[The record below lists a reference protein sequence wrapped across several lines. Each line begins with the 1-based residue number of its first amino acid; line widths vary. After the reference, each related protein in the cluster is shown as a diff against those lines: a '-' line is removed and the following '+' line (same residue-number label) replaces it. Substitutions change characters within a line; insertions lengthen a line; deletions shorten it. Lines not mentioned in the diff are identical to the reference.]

1 MADYQQDKAIIDAL
15 SGLSKPKK
23 TTSKL
28 QPISSVKPTDGLLA
42 SLDAAAKR
50 QKSGVTPTGPGYEK
64 STDIDF
70 KGEIGG
76 LAKHLLVP
84 LTALDTPRRAV
95 ISGLREFVDVL
106 DSDPNSKGSFG
117 DFWNQTKDSSY
128 GFGTAFPMKGWMG
141 RVTGFLGDV
150 LFDPLTY
157 ATLGGT
163 VAAKSVVKI
172 SAKELA
178 KMAPADLAKLAV
190 KKQLADGSV
199 EVATRSVIGKT
210 VVGREGR
217 QKLAEFSRKR
227 MNQMVESGARQI
239 SPQEIN
245 RIAGEIASEGKKA
258 LRQAPWLA
266 DDIGIKGPG
275 VYYFGSRVKVP
286 GSGAIGKALESG
298 LVSAR
303 LGAVNS
309 NLLGKMQEAL
319 TPKGVGRIDQFGP
332 NAIRDFRVRL
342 ARGGMSPDEVNL
354 ALSVV
359 EADDLKRMRL
369 ADYADEAASQ
379 IENDV
384 DIARGTT
391 IPMHRLLDNVA
402 DPASVPGATPED
414 IIAATTMRG
423 HLNRFIQ
430 AIQDRAAAVGGR
442 MPGKIEQGYFP
453 RMETDDALR
462 WRLKVGNEGAD
473 NILYGGM
480 ADDIVDEAGDVI
492 KGAKP
497 VDKTRT
503 ASVFKERDL
512 KPGDTWFG
520 HTLRQEDMSAERLN
534 LLARNAIGDA
544 ESVTFDLFETD
555 VANVMAKY
563 VRSYAD
569 QMSTYDMLD
578 NLAREHPEILSFLN
592 KTLGI
597 DPAYAKEKLVDAPSR
612 ALNDMTVAL
621 RNLSTAQEN
630 GVGAV
635 DTALREMYGSL
646 EAAKA
651 ALANGTMN
659 QADLDEFHL
668 ALRQVIDDVGAKNEQ
683 YLALFRAFDDQIT
696 DVDGVSNYLLIAGQ
710 RELLANEF
718 ANIKNMMDDVSRE
731 AADGTK
737 NITSQNLEQIRVK
750 LADHME
756 RVKRFERD
764 LAEMND
770 VHDILPTLGA
780 HDEIGGRKVF
790 DVLNDIV
797 DTEKKQVGIK
807 SRVQKFIEQSLGKNN
822 KRYGW
827 DEAQKKSLS
836 KMRPE
841 MVYRDLAYLAAKK
854 EPFTDAESKELLDL
868 ARYVF
873 MLMDSNEQALGINQ
887 LINDRANGISKLN
900 GKKTRF
906 GIWQD
911 AFTTIK
917 SNPSSKLSSSIDG
930 SNIVYSP
937 QGIYVL
943 QDLLNEELSLATYLE
958 WRDILAP
965 YGVNIGDD
973 VIDEI
978 IKRNTE
984 PLINEALKSGDTAR
998 LQQLQDPKYGYRN
1011 ISDKSHPLS
1020 LQRRTQYDRKV
1031 VDDIVEQM
1039 DGWSKLNKIGPKTVV
1054 KTFEDDL
1061 ARMTPIERKA
1071 YTKWRRSNLQLR
1083 DDYRKTVVANRKEL
1097 VAADGALLQNEAAAT
1112 SIREKIAQRFRKSAA
1127 QSQQTI
1133 SAWVND
1139 FDKFLATVSGVLR
1152 ESELTNA
1159 STFEN
1164 WLNANRKLISIMKR
1178 LGPDVANIK
1187 PGDEGYAVI
1196 RRKFLDAGID
1206 FEDIDKSVM
1215 NILLDSLDGHVDNS
1229 VESALHASRTLR
1241 EDIQRTIVNTESR
1254 LYEID
1259 KVIGMRPKDFIET
1272 GQGTAARRELL
1283 VAREP
1288 GERAVQPGV
1297 SDMALGDRQTL
1308 KRIHNELINSDAY
1321 PIYKSVQNRA
1331 NIVHALADLKDGI
1344 DFRGIRFTPEE
1355 WDAIVNGDNLDDAIT
1370 GKLYTIVQQA
1380 KMKQTLEMTAP
1391 GELLERGADNISDE
1405 YAVKKYVEFI
1415 LGQNSDNGVDSVV
1428 ANARRKRIEKNWRST
1443 ESYKKLTEVNTVRAR
1458 LIEATRTARAGDRRR
1473 LLDRAGMAADNI
1485 AENNEK
1491 IAQQLADWTPQ
1502 DTDEL
1507 AVALQQALD
1516 VKNVPQAPLQQVYRP
1531 GPEDLLNET
1540 GPSLVVNP
1548 RLANVEDLSSN
1559 SLTLLENARAGRNK
1573 LDRVLKTPLETKSQ
1587 AQLEEELKL
1596 LEILKSEGIETDYTK
1611 GQINKLIRE
1620 RRKLIQSVQDT
1631 PVKETDYTL
1640 TPQQR
1645 LAQII
1650 EERKAAQ
1657 SDALDLMMN
1666 PEDSAAWRQVDTG
1679 ADVRETT
1686 QRAVQDELNVM
1697 AKSPDELADAS
1708 TTRSVFGK
1716 EGDLASDW
1724 DDPLFY
1730 KSRDKVVGKGAK
1742 PTRAAGI
1749 PDKTIVDELRIV
1761 SGLGKRSGEQT
1772 DRTLQIVNDLR
1783 SRYDSLAAM
1792 QADVD
1797 PARLSVLEQNI
1808 KDVMS
1813 VLQDATT
1820 SQRATVRG
1828 AGDRAK
1834 ITADY
1839 AMKQGDLYE
1848 RHQVGKKVMQ
1858 DAMRIVRH
1866 IGSKDQIDALDAVI
1880 LNQAEAEVQFW
1891 QTAMRLSDA
1900 QVEERTVAGIQ
1911 QMIDGGGR
1919 VMDDGR
1925 ILLSTGELVDGLP
1938 VEAFAEVGRSLKAGW
1953 QQLDKKYFPGLQA
1966 SPEFKQLW
1974 DAATRIEDPEFVR
1987 KLAYYIG
1994 PYTKFFKAYA
2004 TLSPGFHVRNAI
2016 ANAMQ
2021 LVLADADVDNMIK
2034 ATPYY
2039 FKWLKAQKAGVSWD
2053 DFLRTVEPEMVKPLN
2068 VARKG
2073 SLGGGGGIFSETF
2086 KEATGGSR
2094 IYDNWLI
2101 RKNQAIGQAS
2111 DNYSRFVLAFD
2122 SAMKGGDAG
2131 LAQARVKRFF
2141 FDYEDLSSVD
2151 KVMRQIIPFWLFY
2164 SRNMSTQITNM
2175 WLNPKPYLIYN
2186 SFKRNF
2192 EGEDPAPP
2200 FVREMGGFRLPFGE
2214 GLFAMPDIG
2223 FTRIPQ
2229 ELSDL
2234 TKPMKMLN
2242 KMNPLLKVP
2251 AEQIAGKSAFTGKE
2265 FDTNQE
2271 RLMAALV
2278 GLAPPAGQAERL
2290 VGRDGLSQLNAWLGY
2305 MGSPIRKYN

>member
-1 MADYQQDKAIIDAL
+1 MADFAKDKAIIDAL
-15 SGLSKPKK
+15 AGLKKPKA

-28 QPISSVKPTDGLLA
+28 QSISSVKPTDGLLA

-50 QKSGVTPTGPGYEK
+50 QKSGTTPTGPGYEK

-70 KGEIGG
+70 KGEVGG

-95 ISGLREFVDVL
+95 ISGLRELVDVL

-163 VAAKSVVKI
+163 VAAKSVVNI
-172 SAKELA
+172 GAKELA
-178 KMAPADLAKLAV
+178 RMSVDDIAKLAI
-190 KKQLADGSV
+190 KKKLADGSV
-199 EVATRSVIGKT
+199 DVATRSVIGKT

-286 GSGAIGKALESG
+286 GSGAIGKALETG

-309 NLLGKMQEAL
+309 NLLGKMQQAL

-332 NAIRDFRVRL
+332 NAIRDFRVKL
-342 ARGGMSPDEVNL
+342 ARGGMTPDEVNI
-354 ALSVV
+354 ALSIV

-369 ADYADEAASQ
+369 ADYADGAASQ

-391 IPMHRLLDNVA
+391 VPMHRLLDNVA

-414 IIAATTMRG
+414 IIAATKMRG
-423 HLNRFIQ
+423 HLDRFIQ
-430 AIQDRAAAVGGR
+430 MIQDKAAAVGGR

-462 WRLKVGNEGAD
+462 WKLKVGNEGAD
-473 NILYGGM
+473 QIMYGGM
-480 ADDIVDEAGDVI
+480 VDDVVDEAGDVI

-534 LLARNAIGDA
+534 LLARNATNGA

-555 VANVMAKY
+555 IANVMAKY
-563 VRSYAD
+563 VRSYGD

-578 NLAREHPEILSFLN
+578 NLATEHPEILSFMN
-592 KTLGI
+592 KTLGV

-621 RNLSTAQEN
+621 RNLSIAQEN

-651 ALANGTMN
+651 ALSNGTMN

-668 ALRQVIDDVGAKNEQ
+668 ALRQVIDNVDAKNQQ
-683 YLALFRAFDDQIT
+683 YLGLFRAFDDQIENA
-696 DVDGVSNYLLIAGQ
+696 DGVSNYILIAGQ

-780 HDEIGGRKVF
+780 HDEIGGKKVF

-807 SRVQKFIEQSLGKNN
+807 SKVQKFIETTLGKNSG
-822 KRYGW
+822 RFGW
-827 DEAQKKSLS
+827 DEAQKKSLAKIKLEDVS
-836 KMRPE
+836 S
-841 MVYRDLAYLAAKK
+841 DLINLASKK
-854 EPFTDAESKELLDL
+854 EALTKAESGRLVNL
-868 ARYVF
+868 ARYILV
-873 MLMDSNEQALGINQ
+873 LMDSNEQALGINQ
-887 LINDRANGISKLN
+887 LINDRARGLVKIN
-900 GKKTRF
+900 GKQTRF
-906 GIWQD
+906 GMWQQ
-911 AFTTIK
+911 AFD
-917 SNPSSKLSSSIDG
+917 SARSG
-930 SNIVYSP
+930 SNADIR
-937 QGIYVL
+937 IL
-943 QDLLNEELSLATYLE
+943 QDLLNEELSLQQYLE
-958 WRDILAP
+958 MRDILAP

-978 IKRNTE
+978 VKRNAE
-984 PLINEALKSGDTAR
+984 PLVNEALKSGDTAR
-998 LQQLQDPKYGYRN
+998 LEQLQDPKYGFRN
-1011 ISDKSHPLS
+1011 IEDKLHPLS

-1039 DGWSKLNKIGPKTVV
+1039 DGWSELNKIGPKTVV

-1112 SIREKIAQRFRKSAA
+1112 AIREKIAQRFRKSAA

-1152 ESELTNA
+1152 ESELTNT

-1206 FEDIDKSVM
+1206 FEGIDKSVM

-1229 VESALHASRTLR
+1229 VDSALHASRSLR
-1241 EDIQRTIVNTESR
+1241 DDIQRTITNTESR

-1259 KVIGMRPKDFIET
+1259 EVVGMRPKDFIET
-1272 GQGTAARRELL
+1272 GQGTVARRELL

-1297 SDMALGDRQTL
+1297 SEMALGDRATL

-1331 NIVHALADLKDGI
+1331 NVVHALADLKDGI

-1370 GKLYTIVQQA
+1370 GKLRQIVMQA

-1415 LGQNSDNGVDSVV
+1415 IGQNSDNAVDSVV

-1458 LIEATRTARAGDRRR
+1458 LIEATRTAKVGDRRR
-1473 LLDRAGMAADNI
+1473 LLDRAGMAADNV

-1531 GPEDLLNET
+1531 GPEDLLNEV

-1708 TTRSVFGK
+1708 TTRSVFGGQ
-1716 EGDLASDW
+1716 GDLASDW

-1742 PTRAAGI
+1742 PTKAAGI
-1749 PDKTIVDELRIV
+1749 PDKTIVDELRVV

-1783 SRYDSLAAM
+1783 SRYDSLAAV

-1828 AGDRAK
+1828 ASDRAK

-1858 DAMRIVRH
+1858 DAMRVVKH
-1866 IGSKDQIDALDAVI
+1866 IGSKDQIDAIDAVI

-1925 ILLSTGELVDGLP
+1925 ILLSTGEIVDGLP

-1953 QQLDKKYFPGLQA
+1953 QQLDQKYFPGLQA

-2039 FKWLKAQKAGVSWD
+2039 FKWLKAQKSGLSWD
-2053 DFLRTVEPEMVKPLN
+2053 DFLKTVEPEMVKPLSI
-2068 VARKG
+2068 ARKG
-2073 SLGGGGGIFSETF
+2073 ALGGGGGIFSETF

-2305 MGSPIRKYN
+2305 LGSPIRKYN

>member
-1 MADYQQDKAIIDAL
+1 MSDYQEDKAIIDAL
-15 SGLSKPKK
+15 TGLSKPKK

-28 QPISSVKPTDGLLA
+28 PPISSVKPTDGLLA

-50 QKSGVTPTGPGYEK
+50 QKSGTTPTGLGYEK

-95 ISGLREFVDVL
+95 ISGLRELVDVL

-190 KKQLADGSV
+190 KKQLSDGSV

-227 MNQMVESGARQI
+227 MNQMVESGSRQI

-369 ADYADEAASQ
+369 ADYADEAAAQ

-384 DIARGTT
+384 DVARSTT

-430 AIQDRAAAVGGR
+430 LIQDRAAAVGGR

-473 NILYGGM
+473 NIMYGGM
-480 ADDIVDEAGDVI
+480 ADDIIDEAGDVI

-512 KPGDTWFG
+512 KAGDTWFG
-520 HTLRQEDMSAERLN
+520 HTLRPEDMSAERLN
-534 LLARNAIGDA
+534 FLARNGINGA

-555 VANVMAKY
+555 IANVMAKY
-563 VRSYAD
+563 VRSYSD

-578 NLAREHPEILSFLN
+578 NLATEHPEILSFLN

-621 RNLSTAQEN
+621 RNLSTTQEN

-635 DTALREMYGSL
+635 DVVLREMYGSL

-683 YLALFRAFDDQIT
+683 YLRLFRAFDDQIA

-710 RELLANEF
+710 RERLAAEF
-718 ANIKNMMDDVSRE
+718 ADIKNMMDDVSRE

-750 LADHME
+750 LAEHME

-764 LAEMND
+764 LSEMND
-770 VHDILPTLGA
+770 VHDVLPTLGA

-797 DTEKKQVGIK
+797 KTEKQQVGIK
-807 SRVQKFIEQSLGKNN
+807 TKVQNFIETALGKNSS
-822 KRYGW
+822 RYGW

-836 KMRPE
+836 GMKPE

-854 EPFTDAESKELLDL
+854 EPLTNAESKELVDI
-868 ARYVF
+868 ARYIFV
-873 MLMDSNEQALGINQ
+873 LMDSNEQALGINQ
-887 LINDRANGISKLN
+887 LINDRARGLTKIN
-900 GKKTRF
+900 GKQTRF
-906 GIWQD
+906 GMWQQ
-911 AFTTIK
+911 AFDSIK
-917 SNPSSKLSSSIDG
+917 SGLNKDG
-930 SNIVYSP
+930 YI
-937 QGIYVL
+937 L
-943 QDLLNEELSLATYLE
+943 QDLLNEELSLQQYLE
-958 WRDILAP
+958 MRDILAP

-978 IKRNTE
+978 IKRNAE

-998 LQQLQDPKYGYRN
+998 LEQLRDPKYGFRN
-1011 ISDKSHPLS
+1011 IEDKSHPLS
-1020 LQRRTQYDRKV
+1020 LQRRTQYDREV
-1031 VDDIVEQM
+1031 VDDIVREM
-1039 DGWSKLNKIGPKTVV
+1039 DKWSKLNKIGPKTVV

-1061 ARMTPIERKA
+1061 EQMTPIERKA

-1083 DDYRKTVVANRKEL
+1083 DEYRKTVVANRKEL
-1097 VAADGALLQNEAAAT
+1097 VTADGALLQNEAAAT
-1112 SIREKIAQRFRKSAA
+1112 AIREKIAQRFRKSAA

-1159 STFEN
+1159 STFDN
-1164 WLNANRKLISIMKR
+1164 WLKANRKLINIMKR

-1206 FEDIDKSVM
+1206 FEGIDKSVI
-1215 NILLDSLDGHVDNS
+1215 NILLDSLDSHADNS
-1229 VESALHASRTLR
+1229 IDSALHASRSLR
-1241 EDIQRTIVNTESR
+1241 DDIQRTITNTESR

-1259 KVIGMRPKDFIET
+1259 EVIGMRPKDFIET
-1272 GQGTAARRELL
+1272 GQGTVARRELL

-1297 SDMALGDRQTL
+1297 SEMALGDRATL
-1308 KRIHNELINSDAY
+1308 KRIYNELINSDAY
-1321 PIYKSVQNRA
+1321 PIHKSVQNRA

-1344 DFRGIRFTPEE
+1344 DFRGIRFTADE
-1355 WDAIVNGDNLDDAIT
+1355 WDAIVNGDNLDDAVT
-1370 GKLYTIVQQA
+1370 GKLRQIVVQA

-1415 LGQNSDNGVDSVV
+1415 IGQNSDNAVDSVV
-1428 ANARRKRIEKNWRST
+1428 ASARRKRIEKNWRST

-1458 LIEATRTARAGDRRR
+1458 LIETTRTAKAGDRRR
-1473 LLDRAGMAADNI
+1473 LLDRAGMAADNV
-1485 AENNEK
+1485 AGNNEK
-1491 IAQQLADWTPQ
+1491 IAQQLSDWTPQ

-1531 GPEDLLNET
+1531 GPEELLNDL

-1587 AQLEEELKL
+1587 PQLEEELKL

-1611 GQINKLIRE
+1611 GQMNKLIRE
-1620 RRKLIQSVQDT
+1620 RRKLIQSVQET
-1631 PVKETDYTL
+1631 PLRETDYTL

-1650 EERKAAQ
+1650 DERKAAQ
-1657 SDALDLMMN
+1657 SDAMDLMMN
-1666 PEDSAAWRQVDTG
+1666 PEDSAAWRQVDSG

-1730 KSRDKVVGKGAK
+1730 GSRDKVVGKGAK
-1742 PTRAAGI
+1742 PTKTQGI
-1749 PDKTIVDELRIV
+1749 PDKTIVDELRV
-1761 SGLGKRSGEQT
+1761 VAGLGSRSGQQT

-1783 SRYDSLAAM
+1783 SRYDSLAAV
-1792 QADVD
+1792 QAEVD
-1797 PARLSVLEQNI
+1797 PARLGVLEQNI

-1828 AGDRAK
+1828 ASDRAQ

-1858 DAMRIVRH
+1858 DAMRVVKH
-1866 IGSKDQIDALDAVI
+1866 IGSKDQIDAIDVVI

-1953 QQLDKKYFPGLQA
+1953 QQLDQKYFPGLQA

-2016 ANAMQ
+2016 SNAMQ
-2021 LVLADADVDNMIK
+2021 LILADADVDNMIK

-2039 FKWLKAQKAGVSWD
+2039 FKWLKAQKSGLSWD
-2053 DFLRTVEPEMVKPLN
+2053 DFLKTVEPEMVKPLN
-2068 VARKG
+2068 VARRG
-2073 SLGGGGGIFSETF
+2073 ALGGGGGIFSETF

-2214 GLFAMPDIG
+2214 GLYAMPDIG

-2234 TKPMKMLN
+2234 TNPMKMLN

-2265 FDTNQE
+2265 FDTGQE

-2305 MGSPIRKYN
+2305 LGSPIRKYN

>member
-1 MADYQQDKAIIDAL
+1 MADFAKDKAIIDAL
-15 SGLSKPKK
+15 AGLKKPKA

-28 QPISSVKPTDGLLA
+28 RSTSSVKPTDGLLA
-42 SLDAAAKR
+42 SLDAAAQR
-50 QKSGVTPTGPGYEK
+50 QKSGTAPTGPGYEK

-95 ISGLREFVDVL
+95 ISGLRELVDVL

-163 VAAKSVVKI
+163 VAAKSVVNI
-172 SAKELA
+172 GAKELA
-178 KMAPADLAKLAV
+178 RMSVDDIAKLAI
-190 KKQLADGSV
+190 KKKLADGSV
-199 EVATRSVIGKT
+199 DVATRSVIGKT

-286 GSGAIGKALESG
+286 GSGAIGKALETG

-309 NLLGKMQEAL
+309 NLLGKMQQAL

-332 NAIRDFRVRL
+332 NAIRDFRVKL
-342 ARGGMSPDEVNL
+342 ARGGMTPDEVNI
-354 ALSVV
+354 ALSIV

-369 ADYADEAASQ
+369 ADYADGAASQ

-391 IPMHRLLDNVA
+391 VPMHRLLDNVA

-414 IIAATTMRG
+414 IIAATKMRG
-423 HLNRFIQ
+423 HLDRFIQ
-430 AIQDRAAAVGGR
+430 MIQDKAAAVGGR

-462 WRLKVGNEGAD
+462 WKLKVGNEGAD
-473 NILYGGM
+473 QIMYGGM
-480 ADDIVDEAGDVI
+480 VDDVVDEAGDVI

-520 HTLRQEDMSAERLN
+520 HTLRQEDMSAESLN
-534 LLARNAIGDA
+534 LLARNAINGA

-555 VANVMAKY
+555 IANVMAKY
-563 VRSYAD
+563 VRSYGD

-578 NLAREHPEILSFLN
+578 NLATEHPEILSFMN

-646 EAAKA
+646 EAAKS

-668 ALRQVIDDVGAKNEQ
+668 ALRQVIDDVDAKNQQ
-683 YLALFRAFDDQIT
+683 YLGLFRAFDDQIENA
-696 DVDGVSNYLLIAGQ
+696 DGVSNYILIAGQ

-750 LADHME
+750 LAEHME

-764 LAEMND
+764 LSEMND
-770 VHDILPTLGA
+770 VHDVLPTLGA

-807 SRVQKFIEQSLGKNN
+807 SKVQKFIEKSLGKNN

-827 DEAQKKSLS
+827 DEAQKKSLAKIKLEDVS
-836 KMRPE
+836 Q
-841 MVYRDLAYLAAKK
+841 DLINLASKK
-854 EPFTDAESKELLDL
+854 EALTKAESGRLVNL
-868 ARYVF
+868 ARYILV
-873 MLMDSNEQALGINQ
+873 LMDSNEQALGINQ
-887 LINDRANGISKLN
+887 LINDRARGLVKIN
-900 GKKTRF
+900 GKQTRF
-906 GIWQD
+906 GMWQQ
-911 AFTTIK
+911 AFD
-917 SNPSSKLSSSIDG
+917 SARSGSKADVRI
-930 SNIVYSP
+930 
-937 QGIYVL
+937 L
-943 QDLLNEELSLATYLE
+943 QDLLNEELSLQQYLE
-958 WRDILAP
+958 MRDILSP

-978 IKRNTE
+978 VKRNAE
-984 PLINEALKSGDTAR
+984 PLVNEALKSGDTAR
-998 LQQLQDPKYGYRN
+998 LEQLQDPKYGFRN
-1011 ISDKSHPLS
+1011 IEDKSHPLS
-1020 LQRRTQYDRKV
+1020 LQRRTQYDREV

-1039 DGWSKLNKIGPKTVV
+1039 DGWSKANKIGSKTVV
-1054 KTFEDDL
+1054 RTFEDDL

-1112 SIREKIAQRFRKSAA
+1112 AVREKIAQRFRKSAA

-1159 STFEN
+1159 STFDN

-1206 FEDIDKSVM
+1206 FEGIDKSVM

-1297 SDMALGDRQTL
+1297 SEMALGDRATL

-1321 PIYKSVQNRA
+1321 PIHKSVQNRA
-1331 NIVHALADLKDGI
+1331 NIIHALADLKDGI
-1344 DFRGIRFTPEE
+1344 DFRGMKFTPEE
-1355 WDAIVNGDNLDDAIT
+1355 WDALVNGDNLDDAMG
-1370 GKLYTIVQQA
+1370 GKLYLIVQQA

-1391 GELLERGADNISDE
+1391 GELLERGVDNISDE

-1415 LGQNSDNGVDSVV
+1415 IGQNSDNAVDSVV
-1428 ANARRKRIEKNWRST
+1428 ASARRKRIEKNWRST

-1458 LIEATRTARAGDRRR
+1458 LIEATRTAKAGDRRR
-1473 LLDRAGMAADNI
+1473 LLDRAGMAADNV

-1491 IAQQLADWTPQ
+1491 ITQQLADWTPQ

-1531 GPEDLLNET
+1531 GPEDLLNDI

-1559 SLTLLENARAGRNK
+1559 SLTLLENARSGRNK
-1573 LDRVLKTPLETKSQ
+1573 LDRVLKTPLGTKSQ

-1631 PVKETDYTL
+1631 PVRETDYTL

-1657 SDALDLMMN
+1657 SDAMDLMMN

-1697 AKSPDELADAS
+1697 SKSPDELADAS

-1716 EGDLASDW
+1716 EGNLASDW

-1742 PTRAAGI
+1742 PSRTQGI
-1749 PDKTIVDELRIV
+1749 PDKTIVDELRVV
-1761 SGLGKRSGEQT
+1761 SGLGKRSGQQT

-1783 SRYDSLAAM
+1783 SRYDSLAAV
-1792 QADVD
+1792 QAEVD
-1797 PARLSVLEQNI
+1797 PARLGVLEQNI

-1828 AGDRAK
+1828 ASDRAK

-1858 DAMRIVRH
+1858 DAMRVVKH
-1866 IGSKDQIDALDAVI
+1866 IGSKDQIDAIDAVI

-1953 QQLDKKYFPGLQA
+1953 QQLDQKYFPGLQA

-2039 FKWLKAQKAGVSWD
+2039 FKWLKAQKSGLSWD
-2053 DFLRTVEPEMVKPLN
+2053 DFLKTVEPEMVKPLSI
-2068 VARKG
+2068 ARKG
-2073 SLGGGGGIFSETF
+2073 ALGGGGGIFSETF

-2192 EGEDPAPP
+2192 EGEDVAPP

-2214 GLFAMPDIG
+2214 GLYAMPDIG

-2251 AEQIAGKSAFTGKE
+2251 VEQIAGKSAFTGKE
-2265 FDTNQE
+2265 FETGQD

>member
-1 MADYQQDKAIIDAL
+1 
-15 SGLSKPKK
+15 
-23 TTSKL
+23 
-28 QPISSVKPTDGLLA
+28 
-42 SLDAAAKR
+42 
-50 QKSGVTPTGPGYEK
+50 
-64 STDIDF
+64 
-70 KGEIGG
+70 
-76 LAKHLLVP
+76 
-84 LTALDTPRRAV
+84 
-95 ISGLREFVDVL
+95 
-106 DSDPNSKGSFG
+106 
-117 DFWNQTKDSSY
+117 
-128 GFGTAFPMKGWMG
+128 MKGWMG

-190 KKQLADGSV
+190 KKELADGSV

-210 VVGREGR
+210 VIGREGR

-227 MNQMVESGARQI
+227 MNQMAESGARQI

-286 GSGAIGKALESG
+286 GSGGIGKALETG
-298 LVSAR
+298 LVGAR

-369 ADYADEAASQ
+369 SDYADQAASQ
-379 IENDV
+379 IENDI

-391 IPMHRLLDNVA
+391 VPMHRLLDNVA

-414 IIAATTMRG
+414 IIAATTIRG

-462 WRLKVGNEGAD
+462 WKLKVGNEGAD
-473 NILYGGM
+473 EIMYGGM
-480 ADDIVDEAGDVI
+480 VDDVVDEAGDVI

-534 LLARNAIGDA
+534 LLARSAINGA

-555 VANVMAKY
+555 IANVMAKY

-578 NLAREHPEILSFLN
+578 NLATEHPEILSFLN

-597 DPAYAKEKLVDAPSR
+597 DPAYAKEKLVDAPSK

-683 YLALFRAFDDQIT
+683 YLGLFRAFDEQIA

-710 RELLANEF
+710 RERLAAEF
-718 ANIKNMMDDVSRE
+718 ADIKNMMDDVSRE

-737 NITSQNLEQIRVK
+737 NITSQNLEQVRVK
-750 LADHME
+750 LAEHME

-770 VHDILPTLGA
+770 VHDVLPTLGA
-780 HDEIGGRKVF
+780 HDVINGRPVF

-797 DTEKKQVGIK
+797 KTEKQQVGIK

-836 KMRPE
+836 KMKPE

-854 EPFTDAESKELLDL
+854 EPLTSAESKELVDI
-868 ARYVF
+868 ARYILV
-873 MLMDSNEQALGINQ
+873 LMDSNEQALGINQ
-887 LINDRANGISKLN
+887 LINDRARGLTKIN
-900 GKKTRF
+900 GKQTRF
-906 GIWQD
+906 GMWQQ
-911 AFTTIK
+911 AFD
-917 SNPSSKLSSSIDG
+917 SIRSGLNKDG
-930 SNIVYSP
+930 YI
-937 QGIYVL
+937 L
-943 QDLLNEELSLATYLE
+943 QDLLNEELSLQQYLE
-958 WRDILAP
+958 MRDILAP
-965 YGVNIGDD
+965 YGVTIGDD

-978 IKRNTE
+978 IRRNAE
-984 PLINEALKSGDTAR
+984 PLINEALKSGDAAR
-998 LQQLQDPKYGYRN
+998 LERLRDPKYGFRN
-1011 ISDKSHPLS
+1011 IQDKSHPLS
-1020 LQRRTQYDRKV
+1020 LQRRTQYDREV
-1031 VDDIVEQM
+1031 VDDIVQQM
-1039 DGWSKLNKIGPKTVV
+1039 DKWSRLNKIGPKTVI

-1083 DDYRKTVVANRKEL
+1083 DEYRKTVVANRKEL

-1112 SIREKIAQRFRKSAA
+1112 ATREKIANRFRKSAA

-1152 ESELTNA
+1152 ESELTNT
-1159 STFEN
+1159 STFDN
-1164 WLNANRKLISIMKR
+1164 WLNANSKLISIMRR
-1178 LGPDVANIK
+1178 LGPDVADIK
-1187 PGDEGYAVI
+1187 PTDDGFEEI
-1196 RRKFLDAGID
+1196 RRRFIEAGID
-1206 FEDIDKSVM
+1206 FQNIDKSVI
-1215 NILLDSLDGHVDNS
+1215 NILLDSLDSHVDNS
-1229 VESALHASRTLR
+1229 IESALHASRTLR

-1259 KVIGMRPKDFIET
+1259 EVIGMRPKDFIET
-1272 GQGTAARRELL
+1272 GQGTVARRELL

-1297 SDMALGDRQTL
+1297 SEMALDDRATL

-1321 PIYKSVQNRA
+1321 PIHKSVQNRA

-1344 DFRGIRFTPEE
+1344 DFRGMKFTPEE
-1355 WDAIVNGDNLDDAIT
+1355 WDALVNGDNLDDAMG
-1370 GKLYTIVQQA
+1370 GKLYLIVQQA

-1391 GELLERGADNISDE
+1391 GELLERGVDNISDE

-1415 LGQNSDNGVDSVV
+1415 IGQNSDNAVDSVV

-1458 LIEATRTARAGDRRR
+1458 LIEATRTAKAGDRRR
-1473 LLDRAGMAADNI
+1473 LLDRAGMAADNV

-1491 IAQQLADWTPQ
+1491 ITQQLADWTPQ

-1531 GPEDLLNET
+1531 GPEDLLNDI

-1559 SLTLLENARAGRNK
+1559 SLVLLENARSGRNK
-1573 LDRVLKTPLETKSQ
+1573 LDRVLKTPLGTKSQ

-1631 PVKETDYTL
+1631 PVRETDYTL

-1650 EERKAAQ
+1650 EERKASQ
-1657 SDALDLMMN
+1657 SDAMDLMMN

-1697 AKSPDELADAS
+1697 SKTPDELADAS

-1730 KSRDKVVGKGAK
+1730 KSRDKVVGKGPK
-1742 PTRAAGI
+1742 PVSADGI
-1749 PDKTIVDELRIV
+1749 PDKTIVDELRVV
-1761 SGLGKRSGEQT
+1761 SGLGSRSGQQT

-1783 SRYDSLAAM
+1783 SRYDSLAAV
-1792 QADVD
+1792 QAEVD
-1797 PARLSVLEQNI
+1797 PARLGVLEQNI

-1834 ITADY
+1834 TTADY

-1866 IGSKDQIDALDAVI
+1866 IGSKDQIDAIDAVI

-1953 QQLDKKYFPGLQA
+1953 QQLDQKYFPGLQA

-2016 ANAMQ
+2016 SNAMQ

-2053 DFLRTVEPEMVKPLN
+2053 DFLKTVEPEMVKPLN

-2073 SLGGGGGIFSETF
+2073 ALGGGGGIFSETF

-2200 FVREMGGFRLPFGE
+2200 FVREMGGFRLPFGQ
-2214 GLFAMPDIG
+2214 GIFAMPDVG

-2229 ELSDL
+2229 ELGDL
-2234 TKPMKMLN
+2234 TKPFKMTT
-2242 KMNPLLKVP
+2242 KMNPLIKVP
-2251 AEQIAGKSAFTGKE
+2251 VEQIAGKSAFTGKE
-2265 FDTNQE
+2265 FDTSQD
-2271 RLMAALV
+2271 RLMAALT
-2278 GLAPPAGQAERL
+2278 GLAPTVGQADRL
-2290 VGRDGLSQLNAWLGY
+2290 VANEGLSQLNAWLGY
-2305 MGSPIRKYN
+2305 LGSPIRKYN